1 MILRPCVSMAGALL
15 SVGCSGIVLGARKP
29 LSTSRVRLFFGRRKP
44 PRQGAAL
51 ALRESLF
58 RSEDA
63 RNRQGFVEVIERFK
77 LGNENRRGH
86 VEFIN
91 VATRFVTEF
100 HVERDL
106 EVYKMLFDLFPKGKY
121 TPRSLVQAEFFH
133 FPYHQHCGVRLLDTM
148 ESHDVQINS
157 SFFQEPS
164 YQRIVVHTNMRQ
176 YVTQDVRV
184 LPDREMRQMV
194 LDTFGFHSEVFKKLA
209 RMMYWMPKF
218 KHMSPFPLP
227 NPVPRDPYEL
237 AQLAIR
243 RMCVDIQS
251 IITVHRAKDE
261 VPDAVD
267 DTWVVS
273 GQSPQQQELIELHPT
288 DKPIRIEGP
297 FSIYLR
303 SSAISYF
310 LLRAEPT
317 PIRVVEIDSD
327 DVSNIPV
334 TVLDEKPDLL
344 KPSTVHEQTD
354 GIILAMA
361 ATGTSTRDSLLSWLR
376 ILQLQNPKLS
386 DIPVVFMLK
395 APSKSLVTANHPQE
409 EFESIAEDENSTD
422 NECKANVSDTSARSY
437 EANEADKTGWRH
449 V

>member
-1 MILRPCVSMAGALL
+1 MILRPCASIAGTLLSAGNAAGSSLALL
-15 SVGCSGIVLGARKP
+15 TTRQQCLRSAELIRH
-29 LSTSRVRLFFGRRKP
+29 LSTSRVRPFFGRRKP
-44 PRQGAAL
+44 PPPSEAAI
-51 ALRESLF
+51 ALRESVF
-58 RSEDA
+58 KSEDQ
-63 RNRQGFVEVIERFK
+63 RNREGFIEVIERFK

-100 HVERDL
+100 NVEKDL
-106 EVYKMLFDLFPKGKY
+106 EMYKMLFDLFPKGKY
-121 TPRSLVQAEFFH
+121 TPRSIVQAEFFH

-148 ESHDVQINS
+148 ESHGVI
-157 SFFQEPS
+157 
-164 YQRIVVHTNMRQ
+164 
-176 YVTQDVRV
+176 
-184 LPDREMRQMV
+184 PDRELRQMV
-194 LDTFGFHSEVFKKLA
+194 LDTFGFYSEVFKKLA

-218 KHMSPFPLP
+218 KHMSPYPLP

-237 AQLAIR
+237 ARLAIK
-243 RMCVDIQS
+243 RMCVDIQTNV
-251 IITVHRAKDE
+251 TVHNAREE

-267 DTWVVS
+267 DTWIVS
-273 GQSPQQQELIELHPT
+273 GQSPQQQALIDEHPT

-303 SSAISYF
+303 SSSISYF
-310 LLRAEPT
+310 LLRAEPV

-327 DVSNIPV
+327 DVSNIPI
-334 TVLDEKPDLL
+334 TVLGEKPTSDLV

-376 ILQLQNPKLS
+376 ILQVHNAKLKE
-386 DIPVVFMLK
+386 IPVVFMLR

-409 EFESIAEDENSTD
+409 EFEGVDEDENSTYD
-422 NECKANVSDTSARSY
+422 KSECGAEAGSKVSAESMQNCEAGGPAETS
-437 EANEADKTGWRH
+437 KTS
-449 V
+449 

>member
-1 MILRPCVSMAGALL
+1 M
-15 SVGCSGIVLGARKP
+15 
-29 LSTSRVRLFFGRRKP
+29 
-44 PRQGAAL
+44 

-148 ESHDVQINS
+148 ESHG
-157 SFFQEPS
+157 
-164 YQRIVVHTNMRQ
+164 
-176 YVTQDVRV
+176 V

-334 TVLDEKPDLL
+334 TVLDEKPDLV

>member
-44 PRQGAAL
+44 PHQEAAL

-148 ESHDVQINS
+148 ESHG
-157 SFFQEPS
+157 
-164 YQRIVVHTNMRQ
+164 
-176 YVTQDVRV
+176 V

-334 TVLDEKPDLL
+334 TVLDEKPDLV

>member
-148 ESHDVQINS
+148 ESHG
-157 SFFQEPS
+157 
-164 YQRIVVHTNMRQ
+164 
-176 YVTQDVRV
+176 V

-334 TVLDEKPDLL
+334 TVLDEKPDLV

>member
-1 MILRPCVSMAGALL
+1 MILRPCASIAGTLL
-15 SVGCSGIVLGARKP
+15 SVGNVALGPPCYRGGLLTRP

-44 PRQGAAL
+44 PEEASL

-58 RSEDA
+58 RNEDE
-63 RNRQGFVEVIERFK
+63 RNRRGFVEVIERFK

-100 HVERDL
+100 NVEKDL

-121 TPRSLVQAEFFH
+121 TPRSMVQAEFFH

-148 ESHDVQINS
+148 ESHG
-157 SFFQEPS
+157 
-164 YQRIVVHTNMRQ
+164 
-176 YVTQDVRV
+176 V

-237 AQLAIR
+237 AQLAIK
-243 RMCVDIQS
+243 RMCVDIQTS
-251 IITVHRAKDE
+251 VTVHRAKEE
-261 VPDAVD
+261 VPEAVD

-273 GQSPQQQELIELHPT
+273 GQSPQQQELIERHPT

-327 DVSNIPV
+327 DVSNIPI
-334 TVLDEKPDLL
+334 TVLGEKPASDLV
-344 KPSTVHEQTD
+344 KPSTVHEQSD

-376 ILQLQNPKLS
+376 ILQVRNPKLK

-409 EFESIAEDENSTD
+409 EFESIAENESSTD
-422 NECKANVSDTSARSY
+422 SECSADANSSVSTTSARNC
-437 EANEADKTGWRH
+437 EAAEVEKT
-449 V
+449 

>member
-44 PRQGAAL
+44 PHQEAAL

-148 ESHDVQINS
+148 ESHG
-157 SFFQEPS
+157 
-164 YQRIVVHTNMRQ
+164 
-176 YVTQDVRV
+176 V